1 MKTQIGIQIATSQF
15 LDLADFLRENGDPR
29 DPVEMVGVAID
40 YWIEN
45 ASWKQADLLQK
56 PTTASRGYIWKHLF
70 LPHGTE
76 LRMTYKGSIYRAHI
90 HEDQFIYAGQPS
102 SPGSMVNTLS
112 GTSRNAWRDL
122 WNTRPNH
129 DERIS
134 AIQCKPSK
142 H

>member
-122 WNTRPNH
+122 WIKRPND
-129 DERIS
+129 DEWIS